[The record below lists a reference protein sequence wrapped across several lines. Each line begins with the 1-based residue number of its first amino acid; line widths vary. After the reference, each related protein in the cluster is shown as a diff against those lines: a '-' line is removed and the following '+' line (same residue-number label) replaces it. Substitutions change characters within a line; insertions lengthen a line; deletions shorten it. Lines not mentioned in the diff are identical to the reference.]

1 MWKPLALTAIVDHL
15 ENHCAGAS
23 GKSSTDPRDESTR
36 ETIRNGVEST
46 GRNNNDDDNSNDN
59 NNDDDDDNDDNDD
72 DDDDDDDDDNS
83 NGANYKKNDSSFNP
97 LKRSTSMESANTPNM
112 DTKRSKTGTPQ
123 TFSSSIKNKRKSNK
137 ETQLK
142 SI

>member
-1 MWKPLALTAIVDHL
+1 MCEKCGKPLALTAIVDHL

-59 NNDDDDDNDDNDD
+59 NNDDDDDNDDNED

-97 LKRSTSMESANTPNM
+97 LKDPHLWNLRTHQIWTRKDRKLGLLKPSALP
-112 DTKRSKTGTPQ
+112 
-123 TFSSSIKNKRKSNK
+123 
-137 ETQLK
+137 
-142 SI
+142 